1 MWRKILDYFRRDDS
15 HEFKPTLAEIED
27 KPAHPLGKIL
37 FWIVIGTMLFFGTW
51 VCVGKVDVVVSARGT
66 VMPEGDVKVLQPLD
80 TGVVS
85 AILCREGDF
94 VKKGQVLMEIDP
106 SVTAPEFES
115 KKKTLNFL
123 ELEQARLDS
132 TLTGKDFSPQ
142 AKLHD
147 REMIR
152 RQRELHQSMTATLE
166 KQLQSKKAELRRVE
180 EEMGAAEKERDYA
193 KAQLELALP
202 REKRLKAVLDIIARS
217 EYEKVVDEILTHKNA
232 MHQAASKMEQLTHQR
247 DQINHDIGY
256 IEENFRSTTL
266 KEFADKQKQ
275 STELHAEVDKT
286 SFKNEKQRIV
296 SPVDGHISTLLFH
309 TIGGVV
315 TPAQKL
321 MTVVPLTAP
330 LVMKAQV
337 LNKDIGF
344 VKDKMPVSIKVDT
357 FDFQKYGIL
366 QGVTRNIAKHSVDD
380 EKLGPVF
387 EVFITPL
394 QTTLMVEG
402 VETSITSGMSVTTEI
417 KVGKRRIIEF
427 FIYPLIKY
435 LDEGI
440 KVR

>member
-1 MWRKILDYFRRDDS
+1 MWRKVLDYFRRDDS

-147 REMIR
+147 REVIR

-232 MHQAASKMEQLTHQR
+232 MHQAASKMEQLIHQR

>member
-27 KPAHPLGKIL
+27 KPAHPLGKVL

-147 REMIR
+147 REVIR

-202 REKRLKAVLDIIARS
+202 REKRLKAVLDIIAGS

-232 MHQAASKMEQLTHQR
+232 MNQAASKMEQLIHQR